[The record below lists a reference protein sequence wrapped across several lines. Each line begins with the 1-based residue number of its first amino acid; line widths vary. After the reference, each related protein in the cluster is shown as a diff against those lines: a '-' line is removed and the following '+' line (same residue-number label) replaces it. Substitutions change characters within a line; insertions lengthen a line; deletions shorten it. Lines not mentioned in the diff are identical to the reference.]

1 LSVNVVGGVGVDWAV
16 FLVDFLIHFGL
27 LLVVA
32 LGMNWVWGW
41 AGLPFLG
48 SSVPV
53 LVGGFTVSAVTSRLI
68 YFLASAAGVGLLPW
82 GGEGWMYNSEFN
94 AGLAEQWLGG
104 RPLLGVAL
112 ILLSLVLSFLL
123 GGAAGWLIARP
134 GLGRGPV
141 YVGIA
146 SYALSNLAA
155 LLGREVTW
163 FMGGTMGVFV
173 PDLLAFAGEAMTYF
187 LLVLV
192 LFISGLVYLSFRWA
206 KSSPFG
212 RTIIAIRDNPVT
224 ASSLGLSIVAVR
236 GWALFLGS
244 GAMGVA
250 GCLYAIHNGFAVQAN
265 YGSVFWTMWPLLMVL
280 VGGFTGDA
288 GVALGALLVQ
298 GLRYLLIL
306 NRLIISEHLFFPLA
320 YLESLELGA
329 LMIIFLLAFPR
340 GLESIWTRLTGRYR
354 AKLPT
359 TSNTDGAG

>member
-1 LSVNVVGGVGVDWAV
+1 VDWAV

-53 LVGGFTVSAVTSRLI
+53 LVGGFTVSAITSRLV
-68 YFLASAAGVGLLPW
+68 YFLASATGAGLLPW
-82 GGEGWMYNSEFN
+82 SGEGWMYNSEFN

-104 RPLLGVAL
+104 RPLLSVAL
-112 ILLSLVLSFLL
+112 ILLSLVLSFFL
-123 GGAAGWLIARP
+123 GGAAGWLVARP

-163 FMGGTMGVFV
+163 FMGGTYGIFTPSLVAFTGGAAAHV
-173 PDLLAFAGEAMTYF
+173 LLGLV
-187 LLVLV
+187 LLVSALV
-192 LFISGLVYLSFRWA
+192 LLLFRWVKA
-206 KSSPFG
+206 SPFG
-212 RTIIAIRDNPVT
+212 RRVAAVRDNPT
-224 ASSLGLSIVAVR
+224 AASSLGLSVVAVR
-236 GWALFLGS
+236 GWAVFLGA
-244 GAMGVA
+244 GAIGVA
-250 GCLYAIHNGFAVQAN
+250 GCLFTLHRYYAFQAD
-265 YGSVFWTMWPLLMVL
+265 YGVVFWTMWPLLMVL
-280 VGGFTGDA
+280 VGGFTSDA
-288 GVALGALLVQ
+288 GLVLGVLLVH

-306 NRLIISEHLFFPLA
+306 NRLVVGENLFFPLA

-329 LMIIFLLAFPR
+329 LMIVFLLAFPR
-340 GLESIWTRLTGRYR
+340 GLGSMWARLKGETGLRR
-354 AKLPT
+354 RTPD
-359 TSNTDGAG
+359 NE